1 MNAVVLAAIGLVA
14 LFAGYRFYSRF
25 MAEKIYQLD
34 PNFETPSPAMRD
46 DIDYVPTN
54 RIVLW
59 GHHFTAVAGAA
70 PIIGPS
76 IAVVW
81 GWLPAFL
88 WVVIGT
94 MFFAGVHDFGAI
106 WASVRNK
113 GLSVGSLTGEVVS
126 HRARNLFMIVVF
138 FLLLMVNAVFAVAIA
153 VAFIDTP
160 ASVIPAWTAVFVA
173 VGIGILLYRVGVG
186 ITWPTV
192 VGTIILYAVIYLGEL
207 LPVTLTE
214 AAGVA
219 PAAQWILILFAYA
232 AVASMLPVWL
242 LLQPRDYING
252 IQLFVGLGILYGAV
266 FIAAPAVVAPAIN
279 PNVPPATPPIMP
291 LLFVTIACG
300 AISGFHGLVSSGTT
314 SKQLNKETDARFVG
328 YLGSLGEGAL
338 AIVAIIAVTAGFSMV
353 EWEAAY
359 SNAESFGAVGGI
371 SAFVEGGSRIA
382 AAGLGLPISFA
393 QTLLAVMAVL
403 FAGTTMDAGVRLQ
416 RYIVQEWGAIYNIPP
431 LQNGYVATGIAVGAC
446 LVLAFGAGG
455 RGRNRRHDHLAAV
468 RHDEPVARGAD
479 AARHQRH
486 ARQAGTAGALH
497 ADPDGLCHDDGAA
510 RRALPTQ
517 QPLHRGELR
526 ARRDRR
532 GDRHHGDLRHARSGL
547 CPDAR
552 AARGGGHGGVV
563 AEAAP
568 RQPRLRISHAM
579 SAPRRETFRTLL
591 REFYMAPY
599 RGAVAR
605 ARRDEDD
612 LFMLFVFAEL
622 MGVPNPATYYT
633 LELQPILLE
642 RFHDWHTRM
651 GLEHSPLDH
660 FRCC

>member
-14 LFAGYRFYSRF
+14 VFAGYRFYSRF
-25 MAEKIYQLD
+25 LAEKIYRLD
-34 PNFETPSPAMRD
+34 PNFETPSHVMRD

-54 RIVLW
+54 RVVLW

-113 GLSVGSLTGEVVS
+113 ALSVGSLTGEVVS

-153 VAFIDTP
+153 GEFINTP
-160 ASVIPAWTAVFVA
+160 ASVIPAWTAVVVA
-173 VGIGILLYRVGVG
+173 VGIGILLYKVGVG

-192 VGTIILYAVIYLGEL
+192 AGTIILYAVIYLGEL
-207 LPVTLTE
+207 FPVTLSE
-214 AAGVA
+214 AAGLA

-314 SKQLNKETDARFVG
+314 SKQLDKETDARFVG
-328 YLGSLGEGAL
+328 YLGSLGEGTL
-338 AIVAIIAVTAGFSMV
+338 AIVAIIAVTAGFSMT
-353 EWEAAY
+353 EWQSAY
-359 SNAESFGAVGGI
+359 ANAESFAVVGGI

-382 AAGLGLPISFA
+382 AAGLGLPIAFA

-416 RYIVQEWGAIYNIPP
+416 RYIVQEWGAIYHIPA
-431 LQNGYVATGIAVGAC
+431 LQNGYVATVVAVGAC

-455 RGRNRRHDHLAAV
+455 ADGSGGMIIWPLFGTTNQLLAGLTLLVVSVMLVKLGRPARYTLIPMIFVTTMALLAALYQLSSLYTEGNYV
-468 RHDEPVARGAD
+468 LVAIDVVIIITAIFVMLE
-479 AARHQRH
+479 AAS
-486 ARQAGTAGALH
+486 ALIRE
-497 ADPDGLCHDDGAA
+497 
-510 RRALPTQ
+510 RRA
-517 QPLHRGELR
+517 
-526 ARRDRR
+526 
-532 GDRHHGDLRHARSGL
+532 
-547 CPDAR
+547 
-552 AARGGGHGGVV
+552 AAGM
-563 AEAAP
+563 AA
-568 RQPRLRISHAM
+568 S
-579 SAPRRETFRTLL
+579 
-591 REFYMAPY
+591 
-599 RGAVAR
+599 
-605 ARRDEDD
+605 
-612 LFMLFVFAEL
+612 
-622 MGVPNPATYYT
+622 
-633 LELQPILLE
+633 
-642 RFHDWHTRM
+642 
-651 GLEHSPLDH
+651 
-660 FRCC
+660 